1 MCMYCA
7 LGQLRLGPSDRG
19 KDGKESARTTSVGN
33 LSRRTFN
40 LGAAAASL
48 TFARGALAADSQTIK
63 IGTFGP
69 FTGPAAGLG
78 LEAKKGIEY
87 AVQEFNAKGGLNGK
101 TVELVAYDDR
111 ANRTEAIS
119 VVRKMIESDG
129 VQAIIDGSVSL
140 TSIAAAPVANDAGI
154 PMIAAYSNAVGV
166 VKGEDHVFRWA
177 SVADVQGYVMAHH
190 AMKERNYKTFAL
202 LMQDEEYG
210 RGIINGAEKAI
221 AENSGK
227 VVYKKPFSPG
237 EHEFSAIMTE
247 IKALGVDSVIMA
259 GFSPSLTAAA
269 RTGYDLE
276 VLPKAQFYISCS
288 ATEINWY
295 NGIGSAGNGTI
306 ASLEF
311 SAAADT
317 PFTKQFVA
325 NYERTT
331 GSKVVSHQAGLCYDS
346 TRLLFHAMSQGG
358 ATSKGIWQA
367 LGETKSFTN
376 LSGVEVKYTD
386 LREPILP
393 IALSS
398 WDSAGQEYK
407 LVKFETDLALIDPR
421 PWYKYYK

>member
-7 LGQLRLGPSDRG
+7 IGQSRFGLSNQD
-19 KDGKESARTTSVGN
+19 SAATHSGTEPVPALTRRAFNVGAV
-33 LSRRTFN
+33 
-40 LGAAAASL
+40 AAGL
-48 TFARGALAADSQTIK
+48 TFAKGASAANSSTIK

-87 AVQEFNAKGGLNGK
+87 AVQEFNAKGGLGGK
-101 TVELVAYDDR
+101 KIELVSYDDR

-129 VQAIIDGSVSL
+129 VKAIVDGSLSL
-140 TSIAAAPVANDAGI
+140 TSIAASPVANKAKI

-177 SVADVQGYVMAHH
+177 SVADVQGYVIGHH

-237 EHEFSAIMTE
+237 EQEFRAIMTE
-247 IKALGVDSVIMA
+247 IKSLGVDSAIMA

-269 RTGYDLE
+269 RTGYELE
-276 VLPKAQFYISCS
+276 VFPKAQFYIGCS
-288 ATEINWY
+288 ATEIDWY
-295 NGIGSAGNGTI
+295 NGIGAMGNGTI

-311 SAAADT
+311 SADG
-317 PFTKQFVA
+317 
-325 NYERTT
+325 R
-331 GSKVVSHQAGLCYDS
+331 
-346 TRLLFHAMSQGG
+346 
-358 ATSKGIWQA
+358 
-367 LGETKSFTN
+367 
-376 LSGVEVKYTD
+376 
-386 LREPILP
+386 
-393 IALSS
+393 
-398 WDSAGQEYK
+398 
-407 LVKFETDLALIDPR
+407 
-421 PWYKYYK
+421 

>member
-7 LGQLRLGPSDRG
+7 MGRLRFGRSNQ
-19 KDGKESARTTSVGN
+19 ESATKDTQTEPAHK
-33 LSRRTFN
+33 LTRRTFSV
-40 LGAAAASL
+40 GAVAAGL
-48 TFARGALAADSQTIK
+48 TFARGARGADSNTIK

-69 FTGPAAGLG
+69 LTGGAAGLG
-78 LEAKKGIEY
+78 LESKKGIEY
-87 AVQEFNAKGGLNGK
+87 AIQEFNAKGGLGGK
-101 TVELVAYDDR
+101 TVELIAYDDR

-129 VQAIIDGSVSL
+129 VQAIIDGSLSL
-140 TSIAAAPVANDAGI
+140 TSIAAAPVVNEAKI

-177 SVADVQGYVMAHH
+177 SVADVQGYVIGHH
-190 AMKERNYKTFAL
+190 ATKERKYKTFAL

-210 RGIINGAEKAI
+210 RGIINGAEKAL
-221 AENSGK
+221 AENSGQ

-237 EHEFSAIMTE
+237 EREFRAIMTE
-247 IKALGVDSVIMA
+247 IKALGVDSTIMA

-269 RTGYDLE
+269 RTGYELE
-276 VLPKAQFYISCS
+276 VFPKAQFYIGCS
-288 ATEINWY
+288 ATEIDWY
-295 NGIGSAGNGTI
+295 NGIGTMGDGTI

-311 SAAADT
+311 STAADH
-317 PFTKQFVA
+317 PFTKKFVA
-325 NYERTT
+325 DFTKAT
-331 GSKVVSHQAGLCYDS
+331 GSKVVSHQAGLSYDS
-346 TRLLFHAMSQGG
+346 TRLLFDAMSRGG
-358 ATSKGIWQA
+358 TTSDGIWHA

-398 WDSAGQEYK
+398 WDAAGQQYK
-407 LVKFETDLALIDPR
+407 LVKFETDPGLIDPR
-421 PWYKYYK
+421 PWYQYYK